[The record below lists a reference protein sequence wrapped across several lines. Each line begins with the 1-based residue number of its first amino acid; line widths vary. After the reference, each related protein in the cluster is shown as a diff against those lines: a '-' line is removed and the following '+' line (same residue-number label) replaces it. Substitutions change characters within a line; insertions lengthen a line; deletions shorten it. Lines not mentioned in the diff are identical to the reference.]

1 MPRSGD
7 RGTLVKEIQ
16 MGDVDDP
23 YLYAAFPI
31 SEWEKTEEYHWLK
44 SQLPEGEDMV
54 FFCDAHYFGFIIRV
68 YAPLSGRALTYYNLK
83 YLGIKE

>member
-1 MPRSGD
+1 MPQTG
-7 RGTLVKEIQ
+7 RGTLVKEIT

-31 SEWEKTEEYHWLK
+31 HEWEQTEEYAWLK
-44 SQLPEGEDMV
+44 TQCDDMV

-68 YAPLSGRALTYYNLK
+68 YAPLTGKALTYYNLK

>member
-31 SEWEKTEEYHWLK
+31 SEWEKTEEYAWLK

-68 YAPLSGRALTYYNLK
+68 YAPLSAGHLLT
-83 YLGIKE
+83 IT

>member
-1 MPRSGD
+1 MKNG

-23 YLYAAFPI
+23 YLYAAFPLH
-31 SEWEKTEEYHWLK
+31 EWEQTEEYQWLK
-44 SQLPEGEDMV
+44 SQMPEGEDMV
-54 FFCDAHYFGFIIRV
+54 FYCDNHYFGFIIRV
-68 YAPLSGRALTYYNLK
+68 YAPLTGRALTYYNLK

>member
-31 SEWEKTEEYHWLK
+31 SEWEKTEEYAWLK

-68 YAPLSGRALTYYNLK
+68 YAPLTGRALTYYNLK

>member
-1 MPRSGD
+1 MQQTG

-31 SEWEKTEEYHWLK
+31 SEWERTEEYQWLK
-44 SQLPEGEDMV
+44 SQLPDGEDME
-54 FFCDAHYFGFIIRV
+54 I
-68 YAPLSGRALTYYNLK
+68 GRAHV
-83 YLGIKE
+83 